1 MYANSAQVNDLGIVT
16 IPLDEPNGFALCP
29 DAISKALSADS
40 SIKVVYIT
48 TPGNPTGNLIARS
61 DVEQVLEHPTWSGVV
76 VIDEAYI
83 DFAPENSS
91 LAECV
96 TEWPNLIVIQTI
108 SKAFGLAGVRLGATF
123 SSPEITQLLNNLKA
137 PYNISTLTNALAC
150 RALQFDCIAIMK
162 RNRREMWIQRDRL
175 LAELPK
181 IAGVGR
187 FLGGCNANFLLVQLL
202 NKSAAEG
209 GVPDNRVAMAVS
221 EALATEKGVVLR
233 FRGKEPGCFG
243 SVRVTVGTEKETDAF
258 LKAIKTVLAKVHALA
273 PKWQGQGTKQDKRE
287 MVEASSRSRRRHAVG
302 ETELTS
308 ENESNP
314 Q

>member
-1 MYANSAQVNDLGIVT
+1 MYANSAQVNDLSIVT
-16 IPLDEPNGFALCP
+16 IPLDEANGFALCP
-29 DAISKALSADS
+29 DTISNALSADT

-150 RALQFDCIAIMK
+150 RALQFDCIAIMEI
-162 RNRREMWIQRDRL
+162 NRREMWIQRDRL

-187 FLGGCNANFLLVQLL
+187 FLGGYNANFLLVQLL

-221 EALATEKGVVLR
+221 EALAAEKGVVLR

-243 SVRVTVGTEKETDAF
+243 AVRVTVGTEKETDAF

-273 PKWQGQGTKQDKRE
+273 PKGQEQGTKQNKGE
-287 MVEASSRSRRRHAVG
+287 LVEARSRSRRRHAVG
-302 ETELTS
+302 ETELTG
-308 ENESNP
+308 ENEGNP